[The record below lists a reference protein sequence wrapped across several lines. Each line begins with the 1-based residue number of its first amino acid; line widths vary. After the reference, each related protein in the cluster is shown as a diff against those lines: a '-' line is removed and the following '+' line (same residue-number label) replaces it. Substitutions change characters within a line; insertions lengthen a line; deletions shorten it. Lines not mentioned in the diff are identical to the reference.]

1 MSAGLGVIT
10 MGIIELSVAK
20 LRERCDPFAGC
31 CWPGLDRPITV
42 EDVYAAIRDD
52 NLAPPGTDAFGE
64 DATGKMW
71 TVASRSSREGHVS
84 RIAWFVVHGWDEPL
98 GVDVGV
104 PSLGCRPIWL
114 VIDGNHRW
122 AAAICRGDRTISAVV
137 DGSVDEIEKLVAAQ
151 DGGAV

>member
-1 MSAGLGVIT
+1 MGVTT

-64 DATGKMW
+64 DAAGVW

-84 RIAWFVVHGWDEPL
+84 RIAWFVVNGWDEPL

-104 PSLGCRPIWL
+104 PSMGCCPVWL
-114 VIDGNHRW
+114 MIDGNHRW
-122 AAAICRGDRTISAVV
+122 AAAVYRGDRTIRANV
-137 DGSVDEIEKLVAAQ
+137 DGAVSEIEKFVATEGKSG
-151 DGGAV
+151 DN